1 MQAIAS
7 NRPML
12 LGVSPLA
19 AVAAP
24 LVALAWWLAGS
35 EGLGV
40 AVLGLLT
47 TVVIYFA
54 SELFVAAT
62 GVTRPLERLMLGMLV
77 RGGGGLA
84 AVAAGVFAGGAE
96 PKLVALVALPLYGAL
111 VAGEI
116 LAALRLQ
123 ATGLEAT
130 GMQSTGLQT
139 AGLQSVGDG
148 D

>member
-1 MQAIAS
+1 MKVIAS

-40 AVLGLLT
+40 DVLGLLA

-54 SELFVAAT
+54 SELFVALT
-62 GVTRPLERLMLGMLV
+62 GVARPLERLMLGMMI

-84 AVAAGVFAGGAE
+84 AVAAAVFAGGAE
-96 PKLVALVALPLYGAL
+96 PKLVALVALPLYAAL
-111 VAGEI
+111 LAGEI
-116 LAALRLQ
+116 LAALSLQ
-123 ATGLEAT
+123 SAGL
-130 GMQSTGLQT
+130 QSTGLQS
-139 AGLQSVGDG
+139 AGPLSVGDG